1 MTLLSLQESSEC
13 LRATRFHRPLLM
25 NFIRKLLTFDG
36 TMMAKGEKWHAGVL
50 FLVLLHYETNSY
62 RKNELLLG
70 IVCSRENSFCGIK
83 ISPSARKQKAESVNI
98 YQRIK
103 MSSAKDNNNDVDDD
117 DTIDEDE
124 IDDWLDSDEDDED
137 NTKKKEEEKEETVL
151 NAVEKQEQERERK
164 RNEQEEE
171 EEEDEEKRERE
182 EEREKQRREQ
192 VELEARRAAEIAAA
206 RKKQE
211 EEEAEAKRRQFQEQE
226 KRLRE
231 EKAKAELE
239 ATRQMEEERR
249 EREETLRKE
258 VAGRDTEAASFEA
271 KKSEQATIEV
281 LDAVG
286 ERNNAHHHQPPNEF
300 DELAQS
306 STVVGGLFG
315 SFKALKSAA
324 SKTVTAVKSHEFT
337 RQMTSD
343 IRELSKHIAGD
354 DVAAPSTKIPTT
366 TELGEDDRTRQRARD
381 EVDALEIAEKLAS
394 KTWHAIGGITNKGKK
409 LASDVEGSI
418 KEKGLGATA
427 EKYGKSALFGIE
439 KVLANATKVIAAG
452 IEDETRA
459 NSRLAENLQ
468 EYGVFEYLDAIDVKT
483 KDAEEKFKALDF
495 EAANFM
501 AKACADILSPAQSQE
516 MGSPLKINTNQEFEE
531 MDMHNHEAETSPVKK
546 SGKIHAQKV
555 AESVQ
560 RVSAL
565 LQEAMRKPDESA
577 TKKAL
582 NMIEIAENELE
593 GVRESAIVGFTELTV
608 FAMQQFEEVSEALS
622 KDEIDV
628 SRWGSTVESR
638 AKYVET
644 TICRV
649 ENEIRFFRN
658 AVSTEVEALGV
669 FSTNA
674 GGNIPT
680 VLQVVAS
687 LLDDIDNDLLE
698 CLDIFEDAKG
708 MIIPAIVVSCL

>member
-1 MTLLSLQESSEC
+1 
-13 LRATRFHRPLLM
+13 
-25 NFIRKLLTFDG
+25 
-36 TMMAKGEKWHAGVL
+36 
-50 FLVLLHYETNSY
+50 
-62 RKNELLLG
+62 
-70 IVCSRENSFCGIK
+70 
-83 ISPSARKQKAESVNI
+83 
-98 YQRIK
+98 
-103 MSSAKDNNNDVDDD
+103 
-117 DTIDEDE
+117 
-124 IDDWLDSDEDDED
+124 
-137 NTKKKEEEKEETVL
+137 
-151 NAVEKQEQERERK
+151 
-164 RNEQEEE
+164 
-171 EEEDEEKRERE
+171 
-182 EEREKQRREQ
+182 
-192 VELEARRAAEIAAA
+192 
-206 RKKQE
+206 
-211 EEEAEAKRRQFQEQE
+211 
-226 KRLRE
+226 
-231 EKAKAELE
+231 
-239 ATRQMEEERR
+239 
-249 EREETLRKE
+249 
-258 VAGRDTEAASFEA
+258 
-271 KKSEQATIEV
+271 
-281 LDAVG
+281 
-286 ERNNAHHHQPPNEF
+286 
-300 DELAQS
+300 
-306 STVVGGLFG
+306 
-315 SFKALKSAA
+315 
-324 SKTVTAVKSHEFT
+324 
-337 RQMTSD
+337 MTSD

-354 DVAAPSTKIPTT
+354 DVTAPSTKIPPT

-381 EVDALEIAEKLAS
+381 EVDALEIAEKFAS

-439 KVLANATKVIAAG
+439 KVLSNATKVIAAG

-608 FAMQQFEEVSEALS
+608 FGMQQFEEVSEALS

>member
-1 MTLLSLQESSEC
+1 
-13 LRATRFHRPLLM
+13 
-25 NFIRKLLTFDG
+25 
-36 TMMAKGEKWHAGVL
+36 
-50 FLVLLHYETNSY
+50 
-62 RKNELLLG
+62 
-70 IVCSRENSFCGIK
+70 
-83 ISPSARKQKAESVNI
+83 
-98 YQRIK
+98 

-164 RNEQEEE
+164 RNEEEE
-171 EEEDEEKRERE
+171 EEEEEEAKRERE

-211 EEEAEAKRRQFQEQE
+211 EEEAEAKRQFEEQE

-324 SKTVTAVKSHEFT
+324 SKTVTAMKSHEFT

-565 LQEAMRKPDESA
+565 LQDAMRKPDESA

-582 NMIEIAENELE
+582 NMIEIAESELE
-593 GVRESAIVGFTELTV
+593 GVRESAIVAFTELTV
-608 FAMQQFEEVSEALS
+608 FGMQQFEEVSEALS

-649 ENEIRFFRN
+649 ENEIRLFRN
-658 AVSTEVEALGV
+658 AVSTEVEALGA

-680 VLQVVAS
+680 VLEVVAS

>member
-1 MTLLSLQESSEC
+1 ML
-13 LRATRFHRPLLM
+13 
-25 NFIRKLLTFDG
+25 KL
-36 TMMAKGEKWHAGVL
+36 
-50 FLVLLHYETNSY
+50 
-62 RKNELLLG
+62 
-70 IVCSRENSFCGIK
+70 CGIK
-83 ISPSARKQKAESVNI
+83 ISPSARKQKAESINI

-137 NTKKKEEEKEETVL
+137 KTKKKEEEEKQETVL
-151 NAVEKQEQERERK
+151 NAAEKQEQERERK
-164 RNEQEEE
+164 RNEEEE
-171 EEEDEEKRERE
+171 EEEEATRERE
-182 EEREKQRREQ
+182 EEREKQRCEQ

-211 EEEAEAKRRQFQEQE
+211 EEEAEAKRRQFEEQE

-409 LASDVEGSI
+409 LASDVESSI

-427 EKYGKSALFGIE
+427 EKYGKGALFGIE

-565 LQEAMRKPDESA
+565 LQDAMRKPDESA

-608 FAMQQFEEVSEALS
+608 FGMQQFEEVSEALS

-649 ENEIRFFRN
+649 ENEIRLFRN
-658 AVSTEVEALGV
+658 AVSTEVEALGA

-680 VLQVVAS
+680 VLEVVAS

>member
-1 MTLLSLQESSEC
+1 M
-13 LRATRFHRPLLM
+13 
-25 NFIRKLLTFDG
+25 K
-36 TMMAKGEKWHAGVL
+36 
-50 FLVLLHYETNSY
+50 
-62 RKNELLLG
+62 
-70 IVCSRENSFCGIK
+70 
-83 ISPSARKQKAESVNI
+83 AR
-98 YQRIK
+98 
-103 MSSAKDNNNDVDDD
+103 
-117 DTIDEDE
+117 
-124 IDDWLDSDEDDED
+124 
-137 NTKKKEEEKEETVL
+137 
-151 NAVEKQEQERERK
+151 
-164 RNEQEEE
+164 
-171 EEEDEEKRERE
+171 
-182 EEREKQRREQ
+182 
-192 VELEARRAAEIAAA
+192 
-206 RKKQE
+206 
-211 EEEAEAKRRQFQEQE
+211 
-226 KRLRE
+226 
-231 EKAKAELE
+231 
-239 ATRQMEEERR
+239 
-249 EREETLRKE
+249 
-258 VAGRDTEAASFEA
+258 RDTEAASFEA

-281 LDAVG
+281 LDSVG

-354 DVAAPSTKIPTT
+354 DVAEPSTKIPTTT

-495 EAANFM
+495 EAANYM

-577 TKKAL
+577 TKRAL

-658 AVSTEVEALGV
+658 AVSTEVEALGA

>member
-13 LRATRFHRPLLM
+13 LRATRFHRP
-25 NFIRKLLTFDG
+25 
-36 TMMAKGEKWHAGVL
+36 
-50 FLVLLHYETNSY
+50 YEINSY
-62 RKNELLLG
+62 RNNELLLG
-70 IVCSRENSFCGIK
+70 TVCSRENSFCGIK
-83 ISPSARKQKAESVNI
+83 ISPSARKQKAESINI

-137 NTKKKEEEKEETVL
+137 NTKKKEEEEKEETVL

-171 EEEDEEKRERE
+171 EAKRERE
-182 EEREKQRREQ
+182 EERERQRREQ

-211 EEEAEAKRRQFQEQE
+211 EEEAEAKRQFEEQE

-231 EKAKAELE
+231 EKAKAEPE

-258 VAGRDTEAASFEA
+258 VAARVEADELKARRDTEAASFEA

-281 LDAVG
+281 LDSVG

-324 SKTVTAVKSHEFT
+324 SKTVTAMKSHEFT

-354 DVAAPSTKIPTT
+354 DVAEPSTKIPTTT
-366 TELGEDDRTRQRARD
+366 TELGEDDRTRQHARD

-565 LQEAMRKPDESA
+565 LQDAMRKPDESA

-582 NMIEIAENELE
+582 NMIEIAESELE
-593 GVRESAIVGFTELTV
+593 GVRESAIVAFTELTV
-608 FAMQQFEEVSEALS
+608 FGMQQFEEVSEALS

-649 ENEIRFFRN
+649 ENEIRLFRN
-658 AVSTEVEALGV
+658 AVSTEVEALGA

-680 VLQVVAS
+680 VLEVVAS

>member
-1 MTLLSLQESSEC
+1 
-13 LRATRFHRPLLM
+13 
-25 NFIRKLLTFDG
+25 
-36 TMMAKGEKWHAGVL
+36 
-50 FLVLLHYETNSY
+50 
-62 RKNELLLG
+62 
-70 IVCSRENSFCGIK
+70 
-83 ISPSARKQKAESVNI
+83 
-98 YQRIK
+98 

-137 NTKKKEEEKEETVL
+137 NTKEKEEEEKQETVL

-171 EEEDEEKRERE
+171 EAKRERE

-211 EEEAEAKRRQFQEQE
+211 EEEAEAKRRQFEEQE

-231 EKAKAELE
+231 EKAKAEPE

-258 VAGRDTEAASFEA
+258 VAARVEADELKARRDTEAASFEA

-286 ERNNAHHHQPPNEF
+286 ERNTAHHHQPPNEF

-409 LASDVEGSI
+409 LARDVDGSI

-439 KVLANATKVIAAG
+439 KVLSNATKVIAAG
-452 IEDETRA
+452 IEDETRT

-495 EAANFM
+495 EAANYM

-577 TKKAL
+577 TKRAL

-658 AVSTEVEALGV
+658 AVSTEVEALGA

>member
-1 MTLLSLQESSEC
+1 
-13 LRATRFHRPLLM
+13 
-25 NFIRKLLTFDG
+25 
-36 TMMAKGEKWHAGVL
+36 
-50 FLVLLHYETNSY
+50 
-62 RKNELLLG
+62 
-70 IVCSRENSFCGIK
+70 
-83 ISPSARKQKAESVNI
+83 
-98 YQRIK
+98 

-137 NTKKKEEEKEETVL
+137 NTKEKEEEKEETVL

-206 RKKQE
+206 RKNQE
-211 EEEAEAKRRQFQEQE
+211 EEEAEAKRQFGEQE

-258 VAGRDTEAASFEA
+258 VAARVEADELKARRDTEAASFEA

-324 SKTVTAVKSHEFT
+324 SKTVTAMKSHEFT

-452 IEDETRA
+452 IEDETSA

-565 LQEAMRKPDESA
+565 LQDAMRKPDESA

-593 GVRESAIVGFTELTV
+593 GVRESAIVAFTELTV
-608 FAMQQFEEVSEALS
+608 FGMQQFEEVSEALS

-649 ENEIRFFRN
+649 ENEIRLFRN
-658 AVSTEVEALGV
+658 AVSTEVEALGA

-680 VLQVVAS
+680 VLEVVAS

>member
-1 MTLLSLQESSEC
+1 
-13 LRATRFHRPLLM
+13 
-25 NFIRKLLTFDG
+25 
-36 TMMAKGEKWHAGVL
+36 
-50 FLVLLHYETNSY
+50 
-62 RKNELLLG
+62 
-70 IVCSRENSFCGIK
+70 
-83 ISPSARKQKAESVNI
+83 
-98 YQRIK
+98 

-171 EEEDEEKRERE
+171 EEAKRERE

-192 VELEARRAAEIAAA
+192 VELEVRRAAEIAAA

-211 EEEAEAKRRQFQEQE
+211 EEEAEAKRRQFEEQE

-231 EKAKAELE
+231 EKAKAQRVKETAEKKEEEELE
-239 ATRQMEEERR
+239 ATRQMEEERC
-249 EREETLRKE
+249 EREETVRKE
-258 VAGRDTEAASFEA
+258 VAARVEADELKARRDTEAASFEA

-286 ERNNAHHHQPPNEF
+286 ERNTAHHHQPPNEF

-324 SKTVTAVKSHEFT
+324 SKTVTAMKSHEFT

-343 IRELSKHIAGD
+343 IRELSKHIASD
-354 DVAAPSTKIPTT
+354 DVAEPSTKIPTTT

-409 LASDVEGSI
+409 LARDVDGSI

-439 KVLANATKVIAAG
+439 KVLSNATKVIAAG

-495 EAANFM
+495 EAANYM

-565 LQEAMRKPDESA
+565 LQDAMRKPDESA

-582 NMIEIAENELE
+582 NMIEIAESELE
-593 GVRESAIVGFTELTV
+593 GVRESAIVAFTELTV

-658 AVSTEVEALGV
+658 AVSTEVEALGA

>member
-1 MTLLSLQESSEC
+1 
-13 LRATRFHRPLLM
+13 
-25 NFIRKLLTFDG
+25 
-36 TMMAKGEKWHAGVL
+36 
-50 FLVLLHYETNSY
+50 
-62 RKNELLLG
+62 
-70 IVCSRENSFCGIK
+70 
-83 ISPSARKQKAESVNI
+83 
-98 YQRIK
+98 
-103 MSSAKDNNNDVDDD
+103 MSSAKDNNNDDDD

-124 IDDWLDSDEDDED
+124 IDDWLDSEKDDED

-151 NAVEKQEQERERK
+151 NAVEKQEQERER
-164 RNEQEEE
+164 NEEE
-171 EEEDEEKRERE
+171 EEEEEEEEAKRECE

-192 VELEARRAAEIAAA
+192 AELEARRAAEIATA

-211 EEEAEAKRRQFQEQE
+211 EEEAEAKRRQFEEEE

-231 EKAKAELE
+231 EKAKAQRAKETAEKKEEEELE
-239 ATRQMEEERR
+239 ATRRMEEERR

-258 VAGRDTEAASFEA
+258 VVL
-271 KKSEQATIEV
+271 EQATIEV
-281 LDAVG
+281 DADE
-286 ERNNAHHHQPPNEF
+286 ERNTAHHHQSPNEF

-324 SKTVTAVKSHEFT
+324 SKTVTAVKSHDFT

-418 KEKGLGATA
+418 KDKGLGATA
-427 EKYGKSALFGIE
+427 EKYGKGALFGIE

-546 SGKIHAQKV
+546 SGKIYAQKV

-593 GVRESAIVGFTELTV
+593 GVRECAIVAFTELTV
-608 FAMQQFEEVSEALS
+608 FGMQQFEEVSEALS

-649 ENEIRFFRN
+649 ENEIRLFRN
-658 AVSTEVEALGV
+658 AVSTEVEALGA

-680 VLQVVAS
+680 VLEVVVS

>member
-1 MTLLSLQESSEC
+1 
-13 LRATRFHRPLLM
+13 
-25 NFIRKLLTFDG
+25 
-36 TMMAKGEKWHAGVL
+36 MAKGEKWHAGVL

-171 EEEDEEKRERE
+171 EAKRKRE

-324 SKTVTAVKSHEFT
+324 SKTVTAMKSHEFT

-439 KVLANATKVIAAG
+439 KVLSNATKVIAAG

-565 LQEAMRKPDESA
+565 LQDAMRKPDESA

-593 GVRESAIVGFTELTV
+593 GVRESAIVAFTELTV
-608 FAMQQFEEVSEALS
+608 FGMQQFEEVSEALS

-649 ENEIRFFRN
+649 ENEIRLFRN

>member
-1 MTLLSLQESSEC
+1 
-13 LRATRFHRPLLM
+13 
-25 NFIRKLLTFDG
+25 
-36 TMMAKGEKWHAGVL
+36 MAKGEKWHAGVL

-62 RKNELLLG
+62 RKNKLLLG

-83 ISPSARKQKAESVNI
+83 ISPSARKQKAESINI

-171 EEEDEEKRERE
+171 EAKRERE

-211 EEEAEAKRRQFQEQE
+211 EEEAEAKRRQFEEQE

-258 VAGRDTEAASFEA
+258 VAARVEADELTARRDTEAASFEA

-324 SKTVTAVKSHEFT
+324 SKTVTAMKSHEFT

-366 TELGEDDRTRQRARD
+366 PELGEDDRTRQRARD

-565 LQEAMRKPDESA
+565 LQDAMRKPDESA

-593 GVRESAIVGFTELTV
+593 GVRESAIVAFTELTV
-608 FAMQQFEEVSEALS
+608 FGMQQFEEVSEALS

-644 TICRV
+644 LICRV
-649 ENEIRFFRN
+649 ENEIRLFRN
-658 AVSTEVEALGV
+658 AVSTEVEALGA

-680 VLQVVAS
+680 VLEVVAS

>member
-1 MTLLSLQESSEC
+1 
-13 LRATRFHRPLLM
+13 
-25 NFIRKLLTFDG
+25 
-36 TMMAKGEKWHAGVL
+36 
-50 FLVLLHYETNSY
+50 
-62 RKNELLLG
+62 
-70 IVCSRENSFCGIK
+70 
-83 ISPSARKQKAESVNI
+83 
-98 YQRIK
+98 

-164 RNEQEEE
+164 RNEEEE
-171 EEEDEEKRERE
+171 EEEDDEEKRERE

-206 RKKQE
+206 RKNQE
-211 EEEAEAKRRQFQEQE
+211 EEEAEAKRQFEEQE
-226 KRLRE
+226 KRVRE

-258 VAGRDTEAASFEA
+258 VAARVEADELKARRDTEAASFEA

-324 SKTVTAVKSHEFT
+324 SKTVTAMKSHEFT

-565 LQEAMRKPDESA
+565 LQDAMRKPDESA

-649 ENEIRFFRN
+649 ENEIRLFRN
-658 AVSTEVEALGV
+658 AVSTEVEALGA

-680 VLQVVAS
+680 VLEVVAS

>member
-1 MTLLSLQESSEC
+1 
-13 LRATRFHRPLLM
+13 
-25 NFIRKLLTFDG
+25 
-36 TMMAKGEKWHAGVL
+36 
-50 FLVLLHYETNSY
+50 
-62 RKNELLLG
+62 
-70 IVCSRENSFCGIK
+70 
-83 ISPSARKQKAESVNI
+83 
-98 YQRIK
+98 

-137 NTKKKEEEKEETVL
+137 NTKEKEEEEKQETVL

-171 EEEDEEKRERE
+171 EARRERE

-192 VELEARRAAEIAAA
+192 VELEVRRAAEIAAT

-211 EEEAEAKRRQFQEQE
+211 EEEAEAKRQFEEQE

-231 EKAKAELE
+231 EKAKAEPE

-258 VAGRDTEAASFEA
+258 VAARVEADELKARRDTEAASFEA

-286 ERNNAHHHQPPNEF
+286 ERNTAHHHQPPNEF

-354 DVAAPSTKIPTT
+354 DDVAAPSTKIQTT

-439 KVLANATKVIAAG
+439 KVLSNATKVIAAG

-495 EAANFM
+495 EAANFK

-638 AKYVET
+638 SKYVET

-680 VLQVVAS
+680 VLQVVTS

>member
-1 MTLLSLQESSEC
+1 
-13 LRATRFHRPLLM
+13 
-25 NFIRKLLTFDG
+25 
-36 TMMAKGEKWHAGVL
+36 MAKGEKWHAGVL

-324 SKTVTAVKSHEFT
+324 SKTVTAMKSHEFT

-565 LQEAMRKPDESA
+565 LQDAMRKPDESA

-582 NMIEIAENELE
+582 NMIEIAESELE
-593 GVRESAIVGFTELTV
+593 GVRESAIVAFTELTV
-608 FAMQQFEEVSEALS
+608 FGMQQFEEVSEALS

-649 ENEIRFFRN
+649 ENEIRLFRN
-658 AVSTEVEALGV
+658 AVSTEVEALGA

-680 VLQVVAS
+680 VLEVVAS

>member
-1 MTLLSLQESSEC
+1 
-13 LRATRFHRPLLM
+13 
-25 NFIRKLLTFDG
+25 
-36 TMMAKGEKWHAGVL
+36 MAKGEKWHAGVL

-324 SKTVTAVKSHEFT
+324 SKTVTAMKSHEFT

>member
-1 MTLLSLQESSEC
+1 
-13 LRATRFHRPLLM
+13 
-25 NFIRKLLTFDG
+25 
-36 TMMAKGEKWHAGVL
+36 
-50 FLVLLHYETNSY
+50 
-62 RKNELLLG
+62 
-70 IVCSRENSFCGIK
+70 
-83 ISPSARKQKAESVNI
+83 
-98 YQRIK
+98 

-171 EEEDEEKRERE
+171 EAKRERE

-211 EEEAEAKRRQFQEQE
+211 EEEAEAKRRQFEEQE

-258 VAGRDTEAASFEA
+258 VAARVEADELKARRDTEAASFEA

-324 SKTVTAVKSHEFT
+324 SKTVTAMKSHEFT

-366 TELGEDDRTRQRARD
+366 PELGEDDRTRQRARD

-565 LQEAMRKPDESA
+565 LQDAMRKPDESA

-593 GVRESAIVGFTELTV
+593 GVRESAIVAFTELTV
-608 FAMQQFEEVSEALS
+608 FGMQQFEEVSEALS

-649 ENEIRFFRN
+649 ENEIRLFRN
-658 AVSTEVEALGV
+658 AVSTEVEALGA

-680 VLQVVAS
+680 VLEVVAS

>member
-1 MTLLSLQESSEC
+1 
-13 LRATRFHRPLLM
+13 
-25 NFIRKLLTFDG
+25 
-36 TMMAKGEKWHAGVL
+36 
-50 FLVLLHYETNSY
+50 
-62 RKNELLLG
+62 
-70 IVCSRENSFCGIK
+70 
-83 ISPSARKQKAESVNI
+83 
-98 YQRIK
+98 

-124 IDDWLDSDEDDED
+124 IDDWLDSDEDDDD

-164 RNEQEEE
+164 RNEQEEEE

-211 EEEAEAKRRQFQEQE
+211 EEEAEAKRQFEDQE

-258 VAGRDTEAASFEA
+258 VAARVEADELKARRDTEAASFEA

-324 SKTVTAVKSHEFT
+324 SKTVTAMKSHEFT

-565 LQEAMRKPDESA
+565 LQDAMRKPDESA

-593 GVRESAIVGFTELTV
+593 GVRESAIVAFTELTV
-608 FAMQQFEEVSEALS
+608 FGMQQFEEVSEALS

-649 ENEIRFFRN
+649 ENEIRLFRN
-658 AVSTEVEALGV
+658 AVSTEVEALGA

-680 VLQVVAS
+680 VLEVVAS

>member
-1 MTLLSLQESSEC
+1 
-13 LRATRFHRPLLM
+13 
-25 NFIRKLLTFDG
+25 
-36 TMMAKGEKWHAGVL
+36 MAKGEKWHAGVL

-324 SKTVTAVKSHEFT
+324 SKTVTAMKSHEFT

-565 LQEAMRKPDESA
+565 LQDAMRKPDESA

-593 GVRESAIVGFTELTV
+593 GVRESAIVAFTELTV
-608 FAMQQFEEVSEALS
+608 FGMQQFEEVSEALS

-649 ENEIRFFRN
+649 ENEIRLFRN
-658 AVSTEVEALGV
+658 AVSTEVEALGA

-680 VLQVVAS
+680 VLEVVAS

>member
-1 MTLLSLQESSEC
+1 
-13 LRATRFHRPLLM
+13 
-25 NFIRKLLTFDG
+25 
-36 TMMAKGEKWHAGVL
+36 
-50 FLVLLHYETNSY
+50 
-62 RKNELLLG
+62 
-70 IVCSRENSFCGIK
+70 
-83 ISPSARKQKAESVNI
+83 
-98 YQRIK
+98 

-124 IDDWLDSDEDDED
+124 IDDWLDSDEDDDD

-164 RNEQEEE
+164 RNEQEEEE

-211 EEEAEAKRRQFQEQE
+211 EEEAEAKRQFEEQE

-258 VAGRDTEAASFEA
+258 VAARVEADELKARRDTEAASFEA

-324 SKTVTAVKSHEFT
+324 SKTVTAMKSHEFT

-565 LQEAMRKPDESA
+565 LQDAMRKPDESA

-593 GVRESAIVGFTELTV
+593 GVRESAIVAFTELTV
-608 FAMQQFEEVSEALS
+608 FGMQQFEEVSEALS

-649 ENEIRFFRN
+649 ENEIRLFRN
-658 AVSTEVEALGV
+658 AVSTEVEALGA

-680 VLQVVAS
+680 VLEVVAS

>member
-1 MTLLSLQESSEC
+1 
-13 LRATRFHRPLLM
+13 
-25 NFIRKLLTFDG
+25 
-36 TMMAKGEKWHAGVL
+36 
-50 FLVLLHYETNSY
+50 
-62 RKNELLLG
+62 
-70 IVCSRENSFCGIK
+70 
-83 ISPSARKQKAESVNI
+83 
-98 YQRIK
+98 

-124 IDDWLDSDEDDED
+124 IDDWLDSDEDDDD

-164 RNEQEEE
+164 RNEQEEEE

-211 EEEAEAKRRQFQEQE
+211 EEEAEAKRQFEDQE

-258 VAGRDTEAASFEA
+258 VAARVEADELKARRDTEAASFEA

-324 SKTVTAVKSHEFT
+324 SKTVTAMKSHEFT

-439 KVLANATKVIAAG
+439 KVLSNATKVIAAG

-565 LQEAMRKPDESA
+565 LQDAMRKPDESA

-593 GVRESAIVGFTELTV
+593 GVRESAIVAFTELTV
-608 FAMQQFEEVSEALS
+608 FGMQQFEEVSEALS

-680 VLQVVAS
+680 VLEVVAS

>member
-1 MTLLSLQESSEC
+1 
-13 LRATRFHRPLLM
+13 
-25 NFIRKLLTFDG
+25 
-36 TMMAKGEKWHAGVL
+36 
-50 FLVLLHYETNSY
+50 
-62 RKNELLLG
+62 
-70 IVCSRENSFCGIK
+70 
-83 ISPSARKQKAESVNI
+83 
-98 YQRIK
+98 

-124 IDDWLDSDEDDED
+124 IDDWLDSDEDDDD

-164 RNEQEEE
+164 RNEQEEEE

-211 EEEAEAKRRQFQEQE
+211 EEEAEAKRQFEEQE

-258 VAGRDTEAASFEA
+258 VAARVEADELKARRDTEAASFEA

-286 ERNNAHHHQPPNEF
+286 ERNNAHHHHPPNEF

-324 SKTVTAVKSHEFT
+324 SKTVTAMKSHEFT

-565 LQEAMRKPDESA
+565 LQDAMRKPDESA

-593 GVRESAIVGFTELTV
+593 GVRESAIVAFTELTV
-608 FAMQQFEEVSEALS
+608 FGMQQFEEVSEALS

-649 ENEIRFFRN
+649 ENEIRLFRN
-658 AVSTEVEALGV
+658 AVSTEVEALGA

-680 VLQVVAS
+680 VLEVVAS

>member
-1 MTLLSLQESSEC
+1 
-13 LRATRFHRPLLM
+13 
-25 NFIRKLLTFDG
+25 
-36 TMMAKGEKWHAGVL
+36 
-50 FLVLLHYETNSY
+50 
-62 RKNELLLG
+62 
-70 IVCSRENSFCGIK
+70 
-83 ISPSARKQKAESVNI
+83 
-98 YQRIK
+98 

-137 NTKKKEEEKEETVL
+137 NTKKKEEEEKEETVL

-171 EEEDEEKRERE
+171 EAKRERE
-182 EEREKQRREQ
+182 EERERQRREQ

-211 EEEAEAKRRQFQEQE
+211 EEEAEAKRQFEEQE

-231 EKAKAELE
+231 EKAKAEPE

-258 VAGRDTEAASFEA
+258 VAARVEADELKARRDTEAASFEA

-281 LDAVG
+281 LDSVG

-324 SKTVTAVKSHEFT
+324 SKTVTAMKSHEFT

-394 KTWHAIGGITNKGKK
+394 KTWHAMGGITNKGKK

-546 SGKIHAQKV
+546 FGKSHAQKV

-565 LQEAMRKPDESA
+565 LQDAMRKPDESA

-582 NMIEIAENELE
+582 NMIEIAESELE
-593 GVRESAIVGFTELTV
+593 GVRESAIVAFTELTV
-608 FAMQQFEEVSEALS
+608 FGMQQFEEVSEALS

-649 ENEIRFFRN
+649 ENEIRLFRN
-658 AVSTEVEALGV
+658 AVSTEVEALGA

-680 VLQVVAS
+680 VLEVVAS

>member
-1 MTLLSLQESSEC
+1 
-13 LRATRFHRPLLM
+13 
-25 NFIRKLLTFDG
+25 
-36 TMMAKGEKWHAGVL
+36 
-50 FLVLLHYETNSY
+50 
-62 RKNELLLG
+62 
-70 IVCSRENSFCGIK
+70 
-83 ISPSARKQKAESVNI
+83 
-98 YQRIK
+98 

-137 NTKKKEEEKEETVL
+137 NTKEKEEEEKQETVL

-171 EEEDEEKRERE
+171 EAKRERE

-192 VELEARRAAEIAAA
+192 VELEVRRAAEIAAA

-211 EEEAEAKRRQFQEQE
+211 EEEAEAKRQFEEQE

-231 EKAKAELE
+231 EKAKAEPE

-258 VAGRDTEAASFEA
+258 VAARVEADELKARRDTEAASFEA

-286 ERNNAHHHQPPNEF
+286 ERNTAHHHQPPNEF

-354 DVAAPSTKIPTT
+354 DVAAPSTKIQTT

-565 LQEAMRKPDESA
+565 LQDAMRKPDESA

-582 NMIEIAENELE
+582 NMIEIAESELE
-593 GVRESAIVGFTELTV
+593 GVRESAIVAFTELTV
-608 FAMQQFEEVSEALS
+608 FGMQQFEEVSEALS

-658 AVSTEVEALGV
+658 AVSTEVEALGA

-680 VLQVVAS
+680 VLEVVAS

>member
-1 MTLLSLQESSEC
+1 
-13 LRATRFHRPLLM
+13 
-25 NFIRKLLTFDG
+25 
-36 TMMAKGEKWHAGVL
+36 
-50 FLVLLHYETNSY
+50 
-62 RKNELLLG
+62 
-70 IVCSRENSFCGIK
+70 
-83 ISPSARKQKAESVNI
+83 
-98 YQRIK
+98 
-103 MSSAKDNNNDVDDD
+103 
-117 DTIDEDE
+117 
-124 IDDWLDSDEDDED
+124 
-137 NTKKKEEEKEETVL
+137 
-151 NAVEKQEQERERK
+151 
-164 RNEQEEE
+164 
-171 EEEDEEKRERE
+171 
-182 EEREKQRREQ
+182 
-192 VELEARRAAEIAAA
+192 
-206 RKKQE
+206 
-211 EEEAEAKRRQFQEQE
+211 
-226 KRLRE
+226 
-231 EKAKAELE
+231 
-239 ATRQMEEERR
+239 MEEERR

-258 VAGRDTEAASFEA
+258 VAASFEA

-281 LDAVG
+281 QDAVG

-315 SFKALKSAA
+315 SFNALKSAA

-354 DVAAPSTKIPTT
+354 DVTAPSTKIPPT

-381 EVDALEIAEKLAS
+381 EVDALEIAEKFAS

-439 KVLANATKVIAAG
+439 KVLSNATKVIAAG

-531 MDMHNHEAETSPVKK
+531 MDMHNHEPETSPVKK

-658 AVSTEVEALGV
+658 AVSTEVEALGA

>member
-1 MTLLSLQESSEC
+1 MILLSLQESSEC
-13 LRATRFHRPLLM
+13 LRAMRFHRP
-25 NFIRKLLTFDG
+25 
-36 TMMAKGEKWHAGVL
+36 
-50 FLVLLHYETNSY
+50 YEINSY
-62 RKNELLLG
+62 RNNELLLG
-70 IVCSRENSFCGIK
+70 NVCSRENSFCGIK
-83 ISPSARKQKAESVNI
+83 ISPSARKQKAESINI

-324 SKTVTAVKSHEFT
+324 SKTVTAMKSHEFT

-565 LQEAMRKPDESA
+565 LQDAMRKPDESA

-593 GVRESAIVGFTELTV
+593 GVRESAIVAFTELTV
-608 FAMQQFEEVSEALS
+608 FGMQQFEEVSEALS

-649 ENEIRFFRN
+649 ENEIRLFRN
-658 AVSTEVEALGV
+658 AVSTEVEALGA

-680 VLQVVAS
+680 VLEVVAS

>member
-1 MTLLSLQESSEC
+1 
-13 LRATRFHRPLLM
+13 
-25 NFIRKLLTFDG
+25 
-36 TMMAKGEKWHAGVL
+36 
-50 FLVLLHYETNSY
+50 
-62 RKNELLLG
+62 
-70 IVCSRENSFCGIK
+70 
-83 ISPSARKQKAESVNI
+83 
-98 YQRIK
+98 

-124 IDDWLDSDEDDED
+124 IDDWLDSDEDDDD

-164 RNEQEEE
+164 RNEQEEEE

-211 EEEAEAKRRQFQEQE
+211 EEEAEAKRRQFEEE

-258 VAGRDTEAASFEA
+258 VAARVEADELKARRDTEAASFEA

-315 SFKALKSAA
+315 SFKALKSA
-324 SKTVTAVKSHEFT
+324 SKTVTAMKSHEFT

-565 LQEAMRKPDESA
+565 LQDAMRKPDESA

-593 GVRESAIVGFTELTV
+593 GVRESAIVAFTELTV
-608 FAMQQFEEVSEALS
+608 FGMQQFEEVSEALS

-649 ENEIRFFRN
+649 ENEIRLFRN
-658 AVSTEVEALGV
+658 AVSTEVEALGA

-680 VLQVVAS
+680 VLEVVAS

>member
-1 MTLLSLQESSEC
+1 
-13 LRATRFHRPLLM
+13 
-25 NFIRKLLTFDG
+25 
-36 TMMAKGEKWHAGVL
+36 
-50 FLVLLHYETNSY
+50 
-62 RKNELLLG
+62 
-70 IVCSRENSFCGIK
+70 
-83 ISPSARKQKAESVNI
+83 
-98 YQRIK
+98 

-171 EEEDEEKRERE
+171 EAKRERE

-211 EEEAEAKRRQFQEQE
+211 EEEAEAKRRQFEEQE

-258 VAGRDTEAASFEA
+258 VAARVEADELTARRDTEAASFEA

-286 ERNNAHHHQPPNEF
+286 ERNNTHHHQPPNEF

-324 SKTVTAVKSHEFT
+324 SKTVTAMKSHEFT

-366 TELGEDDRTRQRARD
+366 PELGEDDRTRQRARD

-565 LQEAMRKPDESA
+565 LQDAMRKPDESA

-593 GVRESAIVGFTELTV
+593 GVRESAIVAFTELTV
-608 FAMQQFEEVSEALS
+608 FGMQQFEEVSEALS

-644 TICRV
+644 LICRV
-649 ENEIRFFRN
+649 ENEIRLFRN
-658 AVSTEVEALGV
+658 AVSTEVEALGA

-680 VLQVVAS
+680 VLEVVAS

>member
-1 MTLLSLQESSEC
+1 
-13 LRATRFHRPLLM
+13 
-25 NFIRKLLTFDG
+25 
-36 TMMAKGEKWHAGVL
+36 MAKGEKWHAGVL

-83 ISPSARKQKAESVNI
+83 ISPSARKQKAESINI

-171 EEEDEEKRERE
+171 EAKRKRE

-324 SKTVTAVKSHEFT
+324 SKTVTAMKSHEFT

-582 NMIEIAENELE
+582 NMIEIAESELE
-593 GVRESAIVGFTELTV
+593 GVRESAIVAFTELTV
-608 FAMQQFEEVSEALS
+608 FGMQQFEEVSEALS

-649 ENEIRFFRN
+649 ENEIRLFRN

-680 VLQVVAS
+680 VLEVVAS

>member
-1 MTLLSLQESSEC
+1 
-13 LRATRFHRPLLM
+13 
-25 NFIRKLLTFDG
+25 
-36 TMMAKGEKWHAGVL
+36 
-50 FLVLLHYETNSY
+50 
-62 RKNELLLG
+62 
-70 IVCSRENSFCGIK
+70 
-83 ISPSARKQKAESVNI
+83 
-98 YQRIK
+98 

-171 EEEDEEKRERE
+171 EEEEEAKRERE

-211 EEEAEAKRRQFQEQE
+211 EEEAEAKRQFEEQE

-258 VAGRDTEAASFEA
+258 VAARVEADELKARRDTEAASFEA

-324 SKTVTAVKSHEFT
+324 SKTVTAMKSHEFT

-354 DVAAPSTKIPTT
+354 DVAAPPTKIQTT

-418 KEKGLGATA
+418 KDKGLGATA

-565 LQEAMRKPDESA
+565 LQDAMRKPDESA

-582 NMIEIAENELE
+582 NMIEIAESELE
-593 GVRESAIVGFTELTV
+593 GVRESAIVAFTELTV
-608 FAMQQFEEVSEALS
+608 FGMQQFEEVSEALS

-649 ENEIRFFRN
+649 ENEIRLFRN
-658 AVSTEVEALGV
+658 AVSTEVEALGA

-680 VLQVVAS
+680 VLEVVAS

>member
-1 MTLLSLQESSEC
+1 
-13 LRATRFHRPLLM
+13 
-25 NFIRKLLTFDG
+25 
-36 TMMAKGEKWHAGVL
+36 
-50 FLVLLHYETNSY
+50 
-62 RKNELLLG
+62 
-70 IVCSRENSFCGIK
+70 
-83 ISPSARKQKAESVNI
+83 
-98 YQRIK
+98 
-103 MSSAKDNNNDVDDD
+103 MSSAKDNNNDDED

-164 RNEQEEE
+164 RNEEEE
-171 EEEDEEKRERE
+171 EEAKRERE

-211 EEEAEAKRRQFQEQE
+211 EEEAEAKRRQFEE
-226 KRLRE
+226 DEERLKE
-231 EKAKAELE
+231 EKAKAQRAKETAEKKEEEELE

-258 VAGRDTEAASFEA
+258 VAARVEADELKARRDKEAASFEA

-306 STVVGGLFG
+306 STVVGDLFG

-418 KEKGLGATA
+418 KDKGLGATA
-427 EKYGKSALFGIE
+427 EKYGKGALFGIE

-546 SGKIHAQKV
+546 SGKIYAQKV

-608 FAMQQFEEVSEALS
+608 FGMQQFEEVSKALS

-649 ENEIRFFRN
+649 ENEIRLFRN
-658 AVSTEVEALGV
+658 AASTEVEALGA

-687 LLDDIDNDLLE
+687 LLDDIDSDLLE

>member
-1 MTLLSLQESSEC
+1 
-13 LRATRFHRPLLM
+13 
-25 NFIRKLLTFDG
+25 
-36 TMMAKGEKWHAGVL
+36 
-50 FLVLLHYETNSY
+50 
-62 RKNELLLG
+62 
-70 IVCSRENSFCGIK
+70 
-83 ISPSARKQKAESVNI
+83 
-98 YQRIK
+98 

-124 IDDWLDSDEDDED
+124 IDDWLDSDDED
-137 NTKKKEEEKEETVL
+137 NTKEKEEEEKQETVL

-171 EEEDEEKRERE
+171 EEAKRERE

-192 VELEARRAAEIAAA
+192 VELEVRRAAEIAAA

-211 EEEAEAKRRQFQEQE
+211 EEEAEAKRRQFEEQE

-231 EKAKAELE
+231 EKAKAQRVKETAEKKEEEELK
-239 ATRQMEEERR
+239 ATRQMEEERC
-249 EREETLRKE
+249 EREETVRKE
-258 VAGRDTEAASFEA
+258 VAARVEADELKARRDTEAASFEA

-354 DVAAPSTKIPTT
+354 DVAEPSTKIPTTT

-409 LASDVEGSI
+409 LARDVDGSI

-439 KVLANATKVIAAG
+439 KVLSNATKVIAAG
-452 IEDETRA
+452 IEDETRT

-577 TKKAL
+577 TKRAL

-658 AVSTEVEALGV
+658 AVSTEVETLGV

-680 VLQVVAS
+680 VLQVVTS